1 MNSAS
6 ATIKVDYNHI
16 DLLYLCL
23 EFQSATVIQ
32 RNKTVSH
39 KIVYLFFQKTFFEIA
54 YWIINN

>member
-1 MNSAS
+1 MFSART
-6 ATIKVDYNHI
+6 TIKVGYNYI

-23 EFQSATVIQ
+23 KFQSAIVIQ
-32 RNKTVSH
+32 RKKTVSH